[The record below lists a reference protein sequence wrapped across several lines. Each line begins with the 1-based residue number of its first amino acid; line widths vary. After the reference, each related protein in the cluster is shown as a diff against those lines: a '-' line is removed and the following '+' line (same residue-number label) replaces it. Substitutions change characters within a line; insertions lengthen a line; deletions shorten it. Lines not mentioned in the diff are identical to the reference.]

1 MTGTPRDNLAEAR
14 DILGRLRPDSG
25 IGPGTPMYGNLTQK
39 AIGHALVAIGDTLA
53 AILSQIE
60 PAAIPGLPK
69 GYYIQT
75 QQTGN
80 GIQNW
85 RYVLTGP
92 ELAYSSRYRWGDS
105 ETALVAG
112 IRHARE
118 HEQQRGGLTLVPE
131 GRPVCDNRLDP
142 LLEAARE
149 GQALNDPVHAVQDDR
164 IDVYG
169 IANPDVD

>member
-1 MTGTPRDNLAEAR
+1 MTGTPRDNITEAR
-14 DILGRLRPDSG
+14 EILGRLRPDGG

-39 AIGHALVAIGDTLA
+39 AIGHALVAIADTLA
-53 AILSQIE
+53 AILDRIE
-60 PAAIPGLPK
+60 PAAIPGLPR
-69 GYYIQT
+69 GYTIDT

-92 ELAYSSRYRWGDS
+92 GLAFASRYRWGDS
-105 ETALVAG
+105 ETALTAG

-118 HEQQRGGLTLVPE
+118 HEQQHAGLALVPE
-131 GRPVCDNRLDP
+131 GRPVCDNR
-142 LLEAARE
+142 
-149 GQALNDPVHAVQDDR
+149 

-169 IANPDVD
+169 IANPEVD